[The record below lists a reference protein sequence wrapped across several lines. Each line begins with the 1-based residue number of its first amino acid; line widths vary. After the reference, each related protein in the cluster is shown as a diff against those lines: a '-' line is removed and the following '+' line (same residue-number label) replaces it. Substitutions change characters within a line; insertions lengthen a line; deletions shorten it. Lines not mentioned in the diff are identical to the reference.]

1 MVFNYLQ
8 GQTAV
13 RGDMMLPKSSEVR
26 FVAILEE
33 AAQCQLYS
41 AVFHEDKAFPL
52 FKISDLPVSTAQYVH
67 YMHLFAR
74 IFSFHPFLPLF
85 LKFSRL
91 A

>member
-26 FVAILEE
+26 FVAIVEE
-33 AAQCQLYS
+33 AAEFWLYS
-41 AVFHEDKAFPL
+41 AVFHEDTAFPL

-67 YMHLFAR
+67 YMYLFAR
-74 IFSFHPFLPLF
+74 IFSFHPF
-85 LKFSRL
+85 
-91 A
+91 